1 MQGAVIML
9 QKTLRILLFIPL
21 LLSHLTMAASL
32 KTPNLPSQNF
42 NEVQIAIVHTKK
54 DYAEQEI
61 DRLLSRYPD
70 LKRRYIFTEVFSG
83 FSVEGPVYEL
93 EKLKQS
99 ESVNQVSKVQTYM
112 AETEDPV
119 EIIGADEIRNYLGKS
134 LEHISGKGIKIG
146 VIDTG
151 IDYQHP
157 DLAKNYLGGYDFVD
171 KDKDP
176 METKGLGN
184 KDTFHGTHVAGII
197 AANGKIK
204 GVAPNATIYAYRALG
219 PGGSGTTEQI
229 LAAIDRAVRDKVDII
244 NLSLGSDVNG
254 PDLPISL
261 ALNEVVKKGIIAVAA
276 AGNAGPAEWTV
287 GSPGTAAKAISVGAT
302 TPNIHTPFFTIDDKK
317 IALTNME
324 NSKEWMGMESIPLAS
339 GGIGKKQ
346 QLTNVKGKL
355 VLIERGELTFT
366 EKVQNAYEAGAV
378 GVLIFNNLPGA
389 FQGMLEKEVPLPVAG
404 ITKEEGE
411 FIKKT
416 IQKKKIYVTIEKKW
430 EKDILADFSSRG
442 PVTSTWEIK
451 PDVLAPGVVINS
463 TVPDGYMALQGTSM
477 AAPFVAG
484 ACALLLEVH
493 PDWGPEEVKAALMNT
508 AKSVKN
514 RQNVTYKVYEQGAGR
529 IQVDQA
535 INANVL
541 IMPGS
546 IRFGKYKLVKEKN
559 QYKAYISIKNVGK
572 RREKISFDFPKGK
585 RGISW
590 KLPLSFT
597 LKPREEKNVPIIM
610 NIDDNLFNKKL
621 QDGII
626 KVRAGGKLIELPYLY
641 VLEEP
646 DYPRIMGFDFHKK
659 NGESCYEYET
669 YLPTG
674 AEEFGIA
681 LFREDTLQFVR
692 FLDWKKEVKRGR
704 LKGEF
709 ALTKVEEAGTYRM
722 KIFAKKT
729 GKEDM
734 LEKILKIK

>member
-1 MQGAVIML
+1 ML
-9 QKTLRILLFIPL
+9 KKTLGILLVVLQL
-21 LLSHLTMAASL
+21 LTYSPKAASL
-32 KTPNLPSQNF
+32 KTPELPSQNP
-42 NEVQIAIVHTKK
+42 NEIQIAIVHTKTN
-54 DYAEQEI
+54 YTEQEI
-61 DRLLSRYPD
+61 DKLLKPYSH
-70 LKRRYIFTEVFSG
+70 LERRYIFKEVFSG
-83 FSVEGPVYEL
+83 FSVEGPVHEL
-93 EKLKQS
+93 KKLKQS
-99 ESVNQVSKVQTYM
+99 ENVNQVSKVQTYM
-112 AETEDPV
+112 AETEEPV

-134 LEHISGKGIKIG
+134 LEHLSGKGVKVG

-157 DLAKNYLGGYDFVD
+157 DLQKNYKEGYDFVD

-176 METKGLGN
+176 METKGLG
-184 KDTFHGTHVAGII
+184 KRDTLHGTHVAGII
-197 AANGKIK
+197 AADGKIR

-287 GSPGTAAKAISVGAT
+287 GSPGTASKAISVGAS
-302 TPNIHTPFFTIDDKK
+302 TPNINTPFIIINDKK
-317 IALTNME
+317 IPLTNME
-324 NSKEWMGMESIPLAS
+324 NSKEWADTGSVHLVS
-339 GGIGKKQ
+339 GGLGKRN
-346 QLTNVKGKL
+346 QLTDVKGKM
-355 VLIERGELTFT
+355 VLLERGELTFT
-366 EKVQNAYEAGAV
+366 EKVQNAYEMGAV
-378 GVLIFNNLPGA
+378 GVLIYNNIEGP
-389 FQGMLEKEVPLPVAG
+389 FQGMLEKEVPIPVAG
-404 ITKEEGE
+404 ITRAEGE
-411 FIKKT
+411 FIKESIRNKEAFL
-416 IQKKKIYVTIEKKW
+416 TIEKKW

-484 ACALLLEVH
+484 ACALVLEAH

-508 AKSVKN
+508 AKRVKN

-529 IQVDQA
+529 IQVDKA
-535 INANVL
+535 IDANVL

-546 IRFGKYKLVKEKN
+546 IRFGKYKLVKDQN
-559 QYKAYISIKNVGK
+559 QYQAYITVKNVGENV
-572 RREKISFDFPKGK
+572 EKISFDFPKGK

-590 KLPLSFT
+590 RLPLSFT
-597 LKPREEKNVPIIM
+597 LKPGQKKNVPIIM
-610 NIDDNLFNKKL
+610 NIDNNLFNDKL

-626 KVRAGGKLIELPYLY
+626 NVRAGAQLIKLPYLY

-646 DYPRIMGFDFHKK
+646 DYPRIMGFDLLKK
-659 NGESCYEYET
+659 TGENSYEYET

-704 LKGEF
+704 LKGNFHIEN
-709 ALTKVEEAGTYRM
+709 LDETGNYRIKV
-722 KIFAKKT
+722 FAKKA

>member
-1 MQGAVIML
+1 MI
-9 QKTLRILLFIPL
+9 KRTLGILLIFPLFISYTTL
-21 LLSHLTMAASL
+21 AASL
-32 KTPNLPSQNF
+32 KTPDLPSQNP
-42 NEVQIAIVHTKK
+42 NELQIAIVHTKTN
-54 DYAEQEI
+54 YTEQEI
-61 DRLLSRYPD
+61 DELLKEYPH
-70 LKRRYIFTEVFSG
+70 LERRFIFTEVFHG
-83 FSVEGPVYEL
+83 FSVEGPLREL

-112 AETEDPV
+112 AEADDPV
-119 EIIGADEIRNYLGKS
+119 EIIGADEIRNSLGKS
-134 LEHISGKGIKIG
+134 LEHLSGKGIKVG

-151 IDYQHP
+151 IDYQHS
-157 DLAKNYLGGYDFVD
+157 DLQKNYKEGYDFVD
-171 KDKDP
+171 KDQDP
-176 METKGLGN
+176 METKGLGRR
-184 KDTFHGTHVAGII
+184 DTFHGTHVAGII
-197 AANGKIK
+197 AADGKMK

-287 GSPGTAAKAISVGAT
+287 GSPGTASKAISVGAS
-302 TPNIHTPFFTIDDKK
+302 TPNIYTPFILINDHK
-317 IALTNME
+317 IPLTNME
-324 NSKEWMGMESIPLAS
+324 NSEKWADTGSVHLVS
-339 GGIGKKQ
+339 GGIGKRN
-346 QLTNVKGKL
+346 QLTDVKGKL
-355 VLIERGELTFT
+355 VLMERGELTFT
-366 EKVQNAYEAGAV
+366 EKVQNAYEMGAI
-378 GVLIFNNLPGA
+378 GVLIYNNIEGP
-389 FQGMLEKEVPLPVAG
+389 FQGMLEKEVAIPVAG
-404 ITKEEGE
+404 ITKAEGE
-411 FIKKT
+411 FIKESIRKKETYLT
-416 IQKKKIYVTIEKKW
+416 IVKKW

-463 TVPDGYMALQGTSM
+463 TVPNGYMSLQGTSM

-484 ACALLLEVH
+484 ACALLLEAH

-508 AKSVKN
+508 AKPVKN

-529 IQVDQA
+529 IQVDKA
-535 INANVL
+535 IKANVL
-541 IMPGS
+541 ITPGS
-546 IRFGKYKLVKEKN
+546 IRFGKYKLVKEQN
-559 QYKAYISIKNVGK
+559 QYKAYITVKNVGDNM
-572 RREKISFDFPKGK
+572 EKISFDFPKGK

-590 KLPLSFT
+590 RLPLSFT
-597 LKPREEKNVPIIM
+597 LKPGQKKNVPIIM
-610 NIDDNLFNKKL
+610 NIDSNLFNEKL

-626 KVRAGGKLIELPYLY
+626 KVRAGEQLIKLPYLY

-646 DYPRIMGFDFHKK
+646 DYPRIMGFDLLKK
-659 NGESCYEYET
+659 TGENSYEYET

-681 LFREDTLQFVR
+681 LFREDTLQFIQ

-704 LKGEF
+704 LKGVFSVGDLDESGNYRI
-709 ALTKVEEAGTYRM
+709 KV
-722 KIFAKKT
+722 FAKKA

-734 LEKILKIK
+734 LEKMLKIK

>member
-1 MQGAVIML
+1 MI
-9 QKTLRILLFIPL
+9 KRTLGILLIFPLFISYTTL
-21 LLSHLTMAASL
+21 AASL
-32 KTPNLPSQNF
+32 KTPDLPSQNP
-42 NEVQIAIVHTKK
+42 NELQIAIVHTKTN
-54 DYAEQEI
+54 YTEQEI
-61 DRLLSRYPD
+61 DELLKEYPH
-70 LKRRYIFTEVFSG
+70 LERRFIFKEVFHG
-83 FSVEGPVYEL
+83 FSVEGPVWEL

-112 AETEDPV
+112 AEADDPV
-119 EIIGADEIRNYLGKS
+119 EIIGADEIRNSLGKS
-134 LEHISGKGIKIG
+134 LEHLSGKGIKVG

-151 IDYQHP
+151 IDYQHS
-157 DLAKNYLGGYDFVD
+157 DLQKNYKEGYDFVD
-171 KDKDP
+171 KDQDP
-176 METKGLGN
+176 METKGLGRR
-184 KDTFHGTHVAGII
+184 DTFHGTHVAGII
-197 AANGKIK
+197 AADGRMK

-287 GSPGTAAKAISVGAT
+287 GSPGTASKAISVGAS
-302 TPNIHTPFFTIDDKK
+302 TPNIYTPFILINDQK
-317 IALTNME
+317 IPLTNME
-324 NSKEWMGMESIPLAS
+324 NSEEWADTGSVHLVS
-339 GGIGKKQ
+339 GGIGKRN
-346 QLTNVKGKL
+346 QLTDVKGKL
-355 VLIERGELTFT
+355 VLMERGELTFT
-366 EKVQNAYEAGAV
+366 EKVQNAYEMGAI
-378 GVLIFNNLPGA
+378 GVLIYNNIEGP
-389 FQGMLEKEVPLPVAG
+389 FQGMLEKEVAIPVAG
-404 ITKEEGE
+404 ITKAEGE
-411 FIKKT
+411 FIKESIRKKETYLT
-416 IQKKKIYVTIEKKW
+416 IVKKW

-463 TVPDGYMALQGTSM
+463 TVPNGYMSLQGTSM

-484 ACALLLEVH
+484 ACALLLEAH

-508 AKSVKN
+508 AKPVKN

-529 IQVDQA
+529 IQVDKA
-535 INANVL
+535 IEANVL
-541 IMPGS
+541 ITPGS
-546 IRFGKYKLVKEKN
+546 IRFGKYKLVKEQN
-559 QYKAYISIKNVGK
+559 QYKAYITVKNVGDNM
-572 RREKISFDFPKGK
+572 EKISFDFPKGK

-590 KLPLSFT
+590 RLPLSFT
-597 LKPREEKNVPIIM
+597 LKPGQKKNVPIIM
-610 NIDDNLFNKKL
+610 NIDSNLFNEKL

-626 KVRAGGKLIELPYLY
+626 KVRAGEQLIKLPYLY

-646 DYPRIMGFDFHKK
+646 DYPRIMGFDLLKK
-659 NGESCYEYET
+659 TGENSYEYET

-681 LFREDTLQFVR
+681 LFREDTLQFIR

-704 LKGEF
+704 LKGVFSVGDLDESGNYRI
-709 ALTKVEEAGTYRM
+709 KV
-722 KIFAKKT
+722 FAKKA

-734 LEKILKIK
+734 LEKMLKIK

>member
-1 MQGAVIML
+1 MI
-9 QKTLRILLFIPL
+9 KRTLGILLIFPLFISYTTL
-21 LLSHLTMAASL
+21 AASL
-32 KTPNLPSQNF
+32 KTPDLPSQNP
-42 NEVQIAIVHTKK
+42 NELQIAIVHTKTN
-54 DYAEQEI
+54 YTEQEI
-61 DRLLSRYPD
+61 DELLKEYPH
-70 LKRRYIFTEVFSG
+70 LERRFIFTEVFHG
-83 FSVEGPVYEL
+83 FSVEGPVWEL

-112 AETEDPV
+112 AEADDPV
-119 EIIGADEIRNYLGKS
+119 EIIGADEIRNSLGKS
-134 LEHISGKGIKIG
+134 LEHLSGKGIKVG

-151 IDYQHP
+151 IDYQHS
-157 DLAKNYLGGYDFVD
+157 DLQKNYKEGYDFVD
-171 KDKDP
+171 KDQDP
-176 METKGLGN
+176 METKGLGRR
-184 KDTFHGTHVAGII
+184 DTFHGTHVAGII
-197 AANGKIK
+197 AADGRMK

-287 GSPGTAAKAISVGAT
+287 GSPGTASKAISVGAS
-302 TPNIHTPFFTIDDKK
+302 TPNIYTPFILINDQK
-317 IALTNME
+317 IPLTNME
-324 NSKEWMGMESIPLAS
+324 NSEEWADTGSVHLVS
-339 GGIGKKQ
+339 GGIGKRN
-346 QLTNVKGKL
+346 QLTDVKGKL
-355 VLIERGELTFT
+355 VLMERGELTFT
-366 EKVQNAYEAGAV
+366 EKVQNAYEMGAI
-378 GVLIFNNLPGA
+378 GVLIYNNIEGP
-389 FQGMLEKEVPLPVAG
+389 FQGMLEKEVAIPVAG
-404 ITKEEGE
+404 ITKAEGE
-411 FIKKT
+411 FIKESIRKKETYLT
-416 IQKKKIYVTIEKKW
+416 IVKKW

-463 TVPDGYMALQGTSM
+463 TVPNGYMSLQGTSM

-484 ACALLLEVH
+484 ACALLLEAH

-508 AKSVKN
+508 AKPVKN

-529 IQVDQA
+529 IQVDKA
-535 INANVL
+535 IEANVL
-541 IMPGS
+541 ITPGS
-546 IRFGKYKLVKEKN
+546 IRFGKYKLVKEQN
-559 QYKAYISIKNVGK
+559 QYKAYITVKNVGDNM
-572 RREKISFDFPKGK
+572 EKISFDFPKGK

-590 KLPLSFT
+590 RLPLSFT
-597 LKPREEKNVPIIM
+597 LKPGQKKNVPIIM
-610 NIDDNLFNKKL
+610 NIDSNLFNEKL

-626 KVRAGGKLIELPYLY
+626 KVRAGEQLIKLPYLY

-646 DYPRIMGFDFHKK
+646 DYPRIMGFDLLKK
-659 NGESCYEYET
+659 TGENSYEYET

-681 LFREDTLQFVR
+681 LFREDTLQFIR

-704 LKGEF
+704 LKGVFSVGDLDESGNYRI
-709 ALTKVEEAGTYRM
+709 KV
-722 KIFAKKT
+722 FAKKA

-734 LEKILKIK
+734 LEKMLKIK

>member
-1 MQGAVIML
+1 MI
-9 QKTLRILLFIPL
+9 KRTLGILLIFPLFISYTTL
-21 LLSHLTMAASL
+21 AASL
-32 KTPNLPSQNF
+32 KTPDLPSQNP
-42 NEVQIAIVHTKK
+42 NELQIAIVHTKTN
-54 DYAEQEI
+54 YTEQEI
-61 DRLLSRYPD
+61 DELLKEYPH
-70 LKRRYIFTEVFSG
+70 LERRFIFKEVFHG
-83 FSVEGPVYEL
+83 FSVEGPVREL

-112 AETEDPV
+112 AEADDPV
-119 EIIGADEIRNYLGKS
+119 EIIGADEIRNFLGKS
-134 LEHISGKGIKIG
+134 LEHLSGKGIKVG

-151 IDYQHP
+151 IDYQHS
-157 DLAKNYLGGYDFVD
+157 DLQKNYKEGYDFVD
-171 KDKDP
+171 KDQDP
-176 METKGLGN
+176 METKGLGRR
-184 KDTFHGTHVAGII
+184 DTFHGTHVAGII
-197 AANGKIK
+197 AADGKMK

-287 GSPGTAAKAISVGAT
+287 GSPGTASKAISVGAS
-302 TPNIHTPFFTIDDKK
+302 TPNIYTPFILINDQK
-317 IALTNME
+317 IPLTNME
-324 NSKEWMGMESIPLAS
+324 NSEEWADTGSVHLVS
-339 GGIGKKQ
+339 GGIGKRN
-346 QLTNVKGKL
+346 QLTDVKGKL
-355 VLIERGELTFT
+355 VLMERGELTFT
-366 EKVQNAYEAGAV
+366 EKVQNAYEMGAI
-378 GVLIFNNLPGA
+378 GVLIYNNIEGP
-389 FQGMLEKEVPLPVAG
+389 FQGMLEKEVAIPVAG
-404 ITKEEGE
+404 ITKAEGE
-411 FIKKT
+411 FIKESIRKKETYLT
-416 IQKKKIYVTIEKKW
+416 IVKKW

-463 TVPDGYMALQGTSM
+463 TVPNGYMSLQGTSM

-484 ACALLLEVH
+484 ACALLLEAH

-508 AKSVKN
+508 AKPVKN

-529 IQVDQA
+529 IQVDKA
-535 INANVL
+535 IEANVL
-541 IMPGS
+541 ITPGS
-546 IRFGKYKLVKEKN
+546 IRFGKYKLVKEQN
-559 QYKAYISIKNVGK
+559 QYKAYITVKNVGDNM
-572 RREKISFDFPKGK
+572 EKISFDFPKGK

-590 KLPLSFT
+590 RLPLSFT
-597 LKPREEKNVPIIM
+597 LKPGQKKNVPIIM
-610 NIDDNLFNKKL
+610 NIDSNLFNEKL

-626 KVRAGGKLIELPYLY
+626 KVRAGEQLIKLPYLY

-646 DYPRIMGFDFHKK
+646 DYPRIMGFDLLKK
-659 NGESCYEYET
+659 TGENSYEYET

-681 LFREDTLQFVR
+681 LFREDTLQFIQ

-704 LKGEF
+704 LKGVFSVGDLDESGNYRI
-709 ALTKVEEAGTYRM
+709 KV
-722 KIFAKKT
+722 FAKKA

-734 LEKILKIK
+734 LEKMLKIK